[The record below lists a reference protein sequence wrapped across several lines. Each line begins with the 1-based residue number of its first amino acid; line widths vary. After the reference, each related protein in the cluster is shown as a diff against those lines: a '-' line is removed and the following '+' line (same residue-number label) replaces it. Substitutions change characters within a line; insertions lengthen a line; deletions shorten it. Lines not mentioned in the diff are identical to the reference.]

1 MKSFETSDFNLQVEK
16 LIEEANLFW
25 ARGEQNIANH
35 MMKKLLKMV
44 EQVSFYVYSLIPRK
58 INIFFSMQSSYLY
71 RKLAETNC
79 TFLSM
84 IYSFFRHGFKMDITE
99 YLSKTY

>member
-44 EQVSFYVYSLIPRK
+44 EQVSFDVYSLIPRK

-71 RKLAETNC
+71 K
-79 TFLSM
+79 
-84 IYSFFRHGFKMDITE
+84 
-99 YLSKTY
+99 KTC